1 MVRLQ
6 NLPLSPPH
14 SSISTSF
21 FSSLSLLPPSPLS
34 SLSSSSSPLPSASS
48 PFSLLFSPLLSSPSF
63 LPSLPLL
70 SPPPSE
76 GVLYGPLHNEA
87 AVEKFENAIAEVKT
101 QGGNIVYGGKV
112 ITLLIRGTSPV
123 DSALAGNYFIMLY
136 FSFCGVKA
144 CGWGLCERL

>member
-14 SSISTSF
+14 SSFSTSF
-21 FSSLSLLPPSPLS
+21 FSSLSLLPLF
-34 SLSSSSSPLPSASS
+34 SSSPCFP
-48 PFSLLFSPLLSSPSF
+48 PPPPSLLFSPPSSPSF
-63 LPSLPLL
+63 LPFLPLL
-70 SPPPSE
+70 SPSPSE

-112 ITLLIRGTSPV
+112 NTLLIRGTSPV

-136 FSFCGVKA
+136 FSFCGEKA